1 VQRKELKQKLRKL
14 KKLELKLHYG
24 IPFDSVREYTS
35 SGNTDRLP
43 LVWSEFFNLHE
54 SVNNKARYSINIL
67 EKMNNDE
74 LKQVLN
80 EFWFQLY
87 YCIYKE
93 KGIRM
98 LDLQEP
104 ELLAFL
110 DLPYDADKNV
120 IRKRFRVLCKT
131 YHPDEGGDKDKFIE
145 LMDMMDRYDV
155 K

>member
-1 VQRKELKQKLRKL
+1 VQRNELKQKLRKL

-24 IPFDSVREYTS
+24 IPIDVVIVNTS
-35 SGNTDRLP
+35 LGNTDGLP
-43 LVWSEFFNLHE
+43 LVWNEFFNLHE
-54 SVNNKARYSINIL
+54 SVNNKARYSINLL

-74 LKQVLN
+74 LKQILN
-80 EFWFQLY
+80 EFWFHLY

-93 KGIRM
+93 KGITM

-104 ELLAFL
+104 ELLTFL
-110 DLPYDADKNV
+110 DLPYDADKNL
-120 IRKRFRVLCKT
+120 IKKRFRELSKT